1 MTQGHGRRRAQR
13 TGYNFAKTAPIDRRE
28 RGISFESSI
37 PRAAYH
43 LQKDKSRRYSR
54 CKLKRLEITKLNFFA
69 AMKKIFATLAVI
81 FAASSAFAQT
91 AFTGTYTFGA
101 SGGNTNSFA
110 YNGSGIANLTI
121 GNLVMGSGIGP
132 SSSSGN
138 MRATNWTAA
147 ASLDLNDYI
156 GFTLTAASGFNL
168 SMSNFNFGVGRSAT
182 GTRNW
187 AWYWSTDSFVNSQI
201 LTNYTTLATNAGGLV
216 NTAGVLANT
225 DTNSSWTGNILN
237 LASLTNLSSVEFRL
251 YSWASEG
258 ASGTAGLQGPF
269 TFTGSL
275 LNTNPVTG
283 GAYWSAVPGGG
294 GSGIWTS
301 AGTTWATN
309 AGGAGSGQTQSGE
322 TLIFADTAGTVT
334 VSGGV
339 IVSNGMTFQ
348 TNGYTLVQSTITL
361 AGATAANNAITTD
374 AGVTTTISS
383 ELAGTTGLTK
393 AGAGSLILSAANTF
407 SGNIAVS
414 AGTLQI
420 TNDSALGN
428 TANDIV
434 NNGTL
439 KTTASVALDAGRDIS
454 GGGTFDIAN
463 GATLTVNGNIN
474 NTATTLANT
483 GTLDLQ
489 GATTRSLGSIA
500 LNAAGTI
507 NAVGAINATGL
518 TASGVTNGT
527 ATINPNI
534 LFTSGD
540 KTVNV
545 GAGGVLDLNGALS
558 NGGTTGRLAKTGSGT
573 LILGAANNMGGLRV
587 GATGA
592 TPTDGGT
599 VILENSAVGT
609 VAQAIQLNTGT
620 ISAASNLVFT
630 NGISIAGRANGAAL
644 LAGSNM
650 EFQGQSAFFRGTS
663 TSGELVLNVNN
674 STTFSGGFAATSGGG
689 TATGITIGGN
699 GTAIISGNSSALVE
713 NFTLTDSVK
722 LTLNNSLGGGVSVGA
737 NNAFGGTG
745 TVGGALSLAN
755 GADFIVFNLN
765 SALTV
770 TGAVTLDNTF
780 SIASLLGAD
789 GAAID
794 WSSVADGTYTLIS
807 NASSFSNIQNFGEAN
822 KTSIGGDR
830 FAYFSEGSLQLNV
843 VPEPSTYALLV
854 LSAAGLGAHLIRR
867 RRR

>member
-1 MTQGHGRRRAQR
+1 
-13 TGYNFAKTAPIDRRE
+13 
-28 RGISFESSI
+28 
-37 PRAAYH
+37 
-43 LQKDKSRRYSR
+43 
-54 CKLKRLEITKLNFFA
+54 
-69 AMKKIFATLAVI
+69 MKKLLLFAFVLNCFALAVH
-81 FAASSAFAQT
+81 AQS
-91 AFTGTYTFGA
+91 FTGTYTFGA

-110 YNGSGIANLTI
+110 YNGTGIANLTV

-138 MRATNWTAA
+138 MRATNWTTA
-147 ASLDLNDYI
+147 ASLDPNDYI
-156 GFTLTAASGFNL
+156 GFTLTAASGFSL
-168 SMSNFNFGVGRSAT
+168 SMTDFNFGVGRSGT

-187 AWYWSTDSFVNSQI
+187 AWYWSTDSFISSQI

-216 NTAGVLANT
+216 NTNGVLGNP
-225 DTNSSWTGNILN
+225 DSNSGWTGNVLS
-237 LASLTNLSSVEFRL
+237 LSSLTNLSSVEFRL
-251 YSWASEG
+251 YSWAYEAAG
-258 ASGTAGLQGPF
+258 GTAGLQGPF
-269 TFTGSL
+269 TFSGSL

-283 GAYWSAVPGGG
+283 GAYWSALPGGG

-309 AGGAGSGQTQSGE
+309 SGGAGSGQTQSSA

-339 IVSNGMTFQ
+339 TVSNGMTFQ
-348 TNGYTLVQSTITL
+348 TNGYTLGQSTITL

-374 AGVTTTISS
+374 TGVTATISS
-383 ELAGTTGLTK
+383 ELAGTTGVTK
-393 AGAGSLILSAANTF
+393 AGAGSLILSASNTF

-420 TNDSALGN
+420 ASDSALGN
-428 TANDIV
+428 AANDIV

-454 GGGTFDIAN
+454 GSGALDIAN
-463 GATLTVNGNIN
+463 GTALTVNGNIN

-483 GTLDLQ
+483 GNLDLQ
-489 GATTRSLGSIA
+489 GATRSLGAIT
-500 LNAAGTI
+500 LNAPMTL
-507 NAVGAINATGL
+507 NAIGPINATGL
-518 TASGVTNGT
+518 TAPGVTNGT

-534 LFTSGD
+534 VFTSGD

-573 LILGAANNMGGLRV
+573 MILGGANSMGGIRV

-599 VILENSAVGT
+599 VVLENSAVGT

-620 ISAASNLVFT
+620 LSAASNLVFT
-630 NGISIAGRANGAAL
+630 NGISIAGRANGAAV

-650 EFQGQSAFFRGTS
+650 EFQGTNAFFRGTS

-689 TATGITIGGN
+689 TATGITIGGS
-699 GTAIISGNSSALVE
+699 GTAIISGNSSLLTEAI
-713 NFTLTDSVK
+713 TLTNTSK
-722 LTLNNSLGGGVSVGA
+722 LLVNNSLGSTSVVVGSGA
-737 NNAFGGTG
+737 AIGGTG
-745 TVGGALSLAN
+745 TIAGTLSLSSGAN
-755 GADFIVFNLN
+755 FIVFNLTD
-765 SALTV
+765 ALDV
-770 TGAVTLDNTF
+770 TGVVSLDNTF
-780 SIASLLGAD
+780 SINSLLGAN
-789 GAAID
+789 GSALD
-794 WSSVADGTYTLIS
+794 WASIVNGTYTLIG

-822 KTSIGGDR
+822 KASIGGDR
-830 FAYFSEGSLQLNV
+830 YAYFSEGSLQLNV
-843 VPEPSTYALLV
+843 VPEPSTYALLA
-854 LSAAGLGAHLIRR
+854 LSALGLAGHVIRR